1 MKTKKIL
8 LSLLLC
14 ILCITPVHASSAQQI
29 LLLSK
34 DLPYAFLINIT
45 DDDQIQIKFI
55 PNNVTLPI
63 ACVANNAATL
73 RSLDFEKQE
82 DCVKESITNFYQT
95 DIDHV
100 AILHMDTL
108 SDDFN
113 MDMLAYDFM
122 TIDGMSKY
130 FQTIA
135 KKVKLSDM
143 THYKDYID
151 SDISLGRY
159 YSLYKTF
166 TKKKVSPAYGYGN
179 YLVNEQ
185 RLLPMDNN
193 FTIKKK

>member
-14 ILCITPVHASSAQQI
+14 ILCITPVQAASAQQI

-34 DLPYAFLINIT
+34 DLPYAFLITIDT
-45 DDDQIQIKFI
+45 DDQIQIKFI

-63 ACVANNAATL
+63 ACVANSAATL
-73 RSLDFEKQE
+73 QSLDFEKQE
-82 DCVKESITNFYQT
+82 DCVKESIENFYQT
-95 DIDHV
+95 EIDNV
-100 AILHMDTL
+100 AILHMDVL
-108 SDDFN
+108 SDDFD
-113 MDMLAYDFM
+113 MDMLAYDFK
-122 TIDGMSKY
+122 TTDGMSKY

-166 TKKKVSPAYGYGN
+166 TKKKVSPSYGYGN
-179 YLVNEQ
+179 YLVKEQ